1 MPFARVLDAS
11 SHKARERLAKR
22 REQTM
27 KTTEIQRF
35 KDRLLDLREQV
46 RGDIQAS
53 IDAVAEEVR
62 PVGEDAKESSEGLDK
77 ELVLERNAEEIYHAT
92 NAALRRIE
100 KGIFGQC
107 TGCGQPIPEA
117 RLEAIPFAALC
128 VDCERRFEEEA

>member
-1 MPFARVLDAS
+1 
-11 SHKARERLAKR
+11 
-22 REQTM
+22 
-27 KTTEIQRF
+27 
-35 KDRLLDLREQV
+35 LLDLREQV